1 MQYDYFSD
9 LFRLHDRCSCIKFG
23 VCSIQYIYMYLHIAS
38 TGIFDLK
45 KTKINVEA
53 RTNRFE
59 TETVFNYLSL
69 NR

>member
-1 MQYDYFSD
+1 MTAVAALSLACVVNNTYI
-9 LFRLHDRCSCIKFG
+9 LHIYT
-23 VCSIQYIYMYLHIAS
+23 YIYIAS

-59 TETVFNYLSL
+59 TETVFNELSR